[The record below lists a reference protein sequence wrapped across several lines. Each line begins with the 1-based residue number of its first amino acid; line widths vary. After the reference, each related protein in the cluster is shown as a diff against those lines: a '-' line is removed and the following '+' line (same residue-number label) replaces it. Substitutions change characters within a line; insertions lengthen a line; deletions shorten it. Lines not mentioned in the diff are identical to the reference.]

1 MASATNPP
9 TSNVEAKNNPLP
21 LPIRPLR
28 NSKYRCSSAQMKP
41 SYPRFSPYSMSD
53 KVSYTPRAQQRVVTA
68 PTTDQRN
75 QSVLKLLLRRL
86 IKLENESV
94 RFGERLTKLENE
106 SHSRLAKLEDELY
119 PLVKSWYVPPFG
131 PRNQLSSFS

>member
-1 MASATNPP
+1 
-9 TSNVEAKNNPLP
+9 
-21 LPIRPLR
+21 
-28 NSKYRCSSAQMKP
+28 
-41 SYPRFSPYSMSD
+41 MSD

-75 QSVLKLLLRRL
+75 QSVLKLLLRIEEQL

-106 SHSRLAKLEDELY
+106 SHSRLAKLEDELH